1 MSTFETETT
10 SPTKAQQAEKIVH
23 DHLPWAMGAGL
34 IPLPLIDLATI
45 TGIQLKMIAK
55 ISKVYGVP
63 FAENRAKSIIA
74 SLLGSLGSST
84 IAAGTFGSIVKSI
97 PGFGAWLGA
106 ATMPVASGAFTYAVG
121 KVFIQNFESGG
132 TFLSLDTSSA
142 KAYFQDMVKEGKAVA
157 TDLSKKVTKAV
168 DL

>member
-1 MSTFETETT
+1 M
-10 SPTKAQQAEKIVH
+10 H

-63 FAENRAKSIIA
+63 FADNRAKSIIA
-74 SLLGSLGSST
+74 SLLGSVGSSS
-84 IAAGTFGSIVKSI
+84 IAVGTFGSLVKSV

-106 ATMPVASGAFTYAVG
+106 ATMPVASGAFTYAIG
-121 KVFIQNFESGG
+121 KVFIQHFESGG
-132 TFLSLDTSSA
+132 TFLSLDASSA
-142 KAYFQDMVKEGKAVA
+142 KSYFQEMVKEGKAVA